1 MSPGPAGEHTARLIV
16 EGAGVGL
23 VLLDSELRVRA
34 WNAWIARASGLETRA
49 VLGRPLAEVTPTFF
63 EGHEPELEE
72 VAGTGGYRFL
82 SALLHPELL
91 PLREPD
97 DSYLVHDVLLS
108 PVEAPG
114 ERRWVLLT
122 VRSVAE
128 HVRAYRDLEELFT
141 LVAEGKRMWEATFDA
156 VGELIW
162 VVDPAGIVLRA
173 NRAVARKTGRAFSE
187 VVGRPC
193 GEVFGVPDCDAC
205 LAFVPNGGN
214 GVVQC
219 RCLGPDY
226 RFAVY
231 PAGDGNRVCVAVDLS
246 PIRRAWTQAA
256 RAEKT
261 FSLVRLVA
269 GAAHELNNPLSAI
282 AGAAEVALLSC
293 EDPGLRRKLEI
304 INEQAHRA
312 AGILRRLQEFA
323 RLRPGGKEPVDLGRV
338 CARVLSGVTVPEGVR
353 VVRDCPPGGLP
364 RVMGQADRLESLLA
378 ALLDNALRAVGER
391 GEVRIRGRHDSET
404 DQVEVRVEDT
414 GPGFSPEALPH
425 VFDPFFTTREVGQG
439 AGLGLSECQGIV
451 ADHGGTIEAANRPE
465 GGARITVRLPV
476 SGSGPGDLIP
486 RVGTHD
492 RMLAG
497 LPTSH

>member
-1 MSPGPAGEHTARLIV
+1 VTPALTREEAARLIV

-23 VLLDSELRVRA
+23 VLLDSRLRVRA
-34 WNAWIARASGLETRA
+34 WNAWIARASGLGTRA
-49 VLGRPLAEVTPTFF
+49 VVGRPIAEVAPAFF
-63 EGHEPELEE
+63 EGHEPDLEE

-82 SALLHPELL
+82 SALLHSELL

-97 DSYLVHDVLLS
+97 GSYLVHDVLLS
-108 PVEAPG
+108 PVEGRGP
-114 ERRWVLLT
+114 RRWVLLT

-128 HVRAYRDLEELFT
+128 HVRAYRDLERLFT
-141 LVAEGKRMWEATFDA
+141 QVAEGKRVWESTFDA
-156 VGELIW
+156 VGELVW
-162 VVDPAGIVLRA
+162 VVDPAGTVLRA
-173 NRAVARKTGRAFSE
+173 NRAVARKIGRGFPE
-187 VVGRPC
+187 IVHRPC
-193 GEVFGVPDCDAC
+193 GEVFGRADCQAC
-205 LAFVPNGGN
+205 LSGLPDGESRLVGCP
-214 GVVQC
+214 
-219 RCLGPDY
+219 CLGPEY
-226 RFAVY
+226 RFSVY
-231 PAGDGNRVCVAVDLS
+231 PVGDGNRVCVAVDLS
-246 PIRRAWTQAA
+246 PIRRAWAQAA

-282 AGAAEVALLSC
+282 AGAAEVALLHC

-304 INEQAHRA
+304 VNEQAHRA
-312 AGILRRLQEFA
+312 AEILRRLQEFA
-323 RLRPGGKEPVDLGRV
+323 RLRSGGKVPVDLAGV
-338 CARVLSGVTVPEGVR
+338 CTRVLSGLTVPEGVR

-364 RVMGQADRLESLLA
+364 RVRGQADRLESLLA

-391 GEVRIRGRHDSET
+391 GEVRIHGRHDPEA

-414 GPGFSPEALPH
+414 GPGFPHEVLPH

-465 GGARITVRLPV
+465 GGARVTVRLPV

-486 RVGTHD
+486 LVGTHD
-492 RMLAG
+492 RILAG

>member
-1 MSPGPAGEHTARLIV
+1 MRPDPTGEHTARLIV

-34 WNAWIARASGLETRA
+34 WNAWIARASGIETGA
-49 VLGRPLAEVTPTFF
+49 ALGRPLAEVVPTFF

-97 DSYLVHDVLLS
+97 GSYLVHDVLLS
-108 PVEAPG
+108 PVEASG

-128 HVRAYRDLEELFT
+128 HVRAYRDLERLFT
-141 LVAEGKRMWEATFDA
+141 QVAEGKRVWEATFDA

-162 VVDPAGIVLRA
+162 VVDPAGLVLRA
-173 NRAVARKTGRAFSE
+173 NRAVARRAGRPFSE
-187 VVGRPC
+187 IVGRPC

-205 LAFVPNGGN
+205 LAATPDGGE
-214 GVVQC
+214 GIA
-219 RCLGPDY
+219 RCLGPDH

-231 PAGDGNRVCVAVDLS
+231 PVGDGNRVCVAVDLS
-246 PIRRAWTQAA
+246 PIRRAWAQAA

-282 AGAAEVALLSC
+282 AGAAEVALLTC

-323 RLRPGGKEPVDLGRV
+323 RLRPGGREPVDLGGV
-338 CARVLSGVTVPEGVR
+338 CARVLSGVSVPEGVR

-378 ALLDNALRAVGER
+378 ALLDNALRAVGKC
-391 GEVRIRGRHDSET
+391 GEVWIRGRHDSES
-404 DQVEVRVEDT
+404 DHVEVRVEDT
-414 GPGFSPEALPH
+414 GPGFPPEALPR

-476 SGSGPGDLIP
+476 RGSRPGDLIP
-486 RVGTHD
+486 PVGTQD
-492 RMLAG
+492 RMPAG